1 MSQHHALQF
10 PGESAAY
17 RSARDALLEAESAL
31 RRQLENVAALRRT
44 LPPGGALAQDYDF
57 ADAATGEQVRLSEL
71 FSPGHDTLVVYGYMY
86 APQAAAPC
94 PLCTSMLDSLA
105 GAAAHLAQHLDLV
118 VVAKAAPQQLKAVA
132 DERGWGG
139 LRLLSWG
146 NTTFGR
152 DYLAETVDGTQMPML
167 NVFQRSASDI
177 HHAWGSELLYAPRE
191 PGLHSRH
198 VDLMW
203 PLWNVLDF
211 TPAGRGGDWLPRL
224 HYD

>member
-152 DYLAETVDGTQMPML
+152 DYLTETADGAQMPML
-167 NVFQRSASDI
+167 NVFQRSASGI